1 MWRIPGERIRLDLGG
16 PSVEVEPLRS
26 WMIQTE
32 CLFLAQKVKDAA
44 EGAAEYVA
52 LNALFEFV
60 VREAQPQWDI
70 VDHLGAVPTDARGM
84 GRLPLTLAL
93 EIVDAWTGSLNA
105 RPEMPEVPEGL
116 YVVESDAA
124 SAVDA
129 LIPPGPLRQTV
140 KRRLRKVA

>member
-1 MWRIPGERIRLDLGG
+1 MWRVSSERIRLDLDG

-32 CLFLAQKVKDAA
+32 CLLLAQRLKDAD

-52 LNALFEFV
+52 LTNLFEFV

-70 VDHLGAVPTDARGM
+70 VDHLGAVPATARGM
-84 GRLPLTLAL
+84 ARLPVALAL
-93 EIVDAWTGSLNA
+93 EICDEWTATLDA
-105 RPEMPEVPEGL
+105 RPERDAIPGL
-116 YVVESDAA
+116 RLVESDAA

-129 LIPPGPLRQTV
+129 VVPAGPLRREI
-140 KRRLRKVA
+140 KRRLRKAA